1 MHYNFEEL
9 PINSTLMIFLDMIG
23 QTLAA
28 RVRGLAGRAG
38 KRLLARVDPLV
49 GSHPLLVAELPVRFI
64 HSKY

>member
-1 MHYNFEEL
+1 
-9 PINSTLMIFLDMIG
+9 MIFLDMVG

-28 RVRGLAGRAG
+28 GVRGVADGAGE
-38 KRLLARVDPLV
+38 RLLAGVNPLV